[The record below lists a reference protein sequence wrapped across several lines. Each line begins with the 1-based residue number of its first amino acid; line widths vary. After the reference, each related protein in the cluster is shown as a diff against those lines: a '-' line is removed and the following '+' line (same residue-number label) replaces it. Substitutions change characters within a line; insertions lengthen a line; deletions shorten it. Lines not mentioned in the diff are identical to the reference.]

1 MIGAPP
7 SDPSVGLVL
16 SHQDVD
22 KDWLST
28 CAAVPSPTKASS
40 TTTIH
45 RLRLLLLLLTGI
57 TTHAVV
63 QAATPEML
71 VTPADS
77 ATRKPR
83 GVFCLYASDSRI
95 FAAARLPVVLM
106 CNTHLGA
113 LPPFY
118 HNELDT
124 VDNID
129 WAFLLR
135 CVDLAEAI
143 VKSRDAGESS

>member
-1 MIGAPP
+1 M
-7 SDPSVGLVL
+7 
-16 SHQDVD
+16 
-22 KDWLST
+22 
-28 CAAVPSPTKASS
+28 
-40 TTTIH
+40 
-45 RLRLLLLLLTGI
+45 
-57 TTHAVV
+57 
-63 QAATPEML
+63 QATTPEML

-95 FAAARLPVVLM
+95 FAAERLPVVLM

-124 VDNID
+124 IDNID

-135 CVDLAEAI
+135 CVDLAEAL
-143 VKSRDAGESS
+143 VKSRDAGESSQRTEE